1 MGTGDLGSWGGCVHT
16 AVLKTDHQ
24 QGPDVEHRELCSLL
38 CGSLD
43 GRGARGRMD
52 SCMWMAVSLRCPPE
66 TITTLLVGYT
76 PIQIFL
82 KKNGVES
89 INNN

>member
-1 MGTGDLGSWGGCVHT
+1 MGKGELGSWGGCVHT

-43 GRGARGRMD
+43 GRGVWEKVETYM
-52 SCMWMAVSLRCPPE
+52 CMAESLCYSSGS
-66 TITTLLVGYT
+66 IITLLV
-76 PIQIFL
+76 
-82 KKNGVES
+82 N
-89 INNN
+89 